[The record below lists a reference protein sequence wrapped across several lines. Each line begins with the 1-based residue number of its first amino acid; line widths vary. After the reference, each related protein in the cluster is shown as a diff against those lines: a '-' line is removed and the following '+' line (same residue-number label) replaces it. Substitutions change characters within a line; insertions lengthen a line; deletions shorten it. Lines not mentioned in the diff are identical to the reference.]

1 MSALVPFAYWVD
13 GEPGLCHVPTPAE
26 RLEADI
32 ERVGRAYDAMHAAC
46 WPIAR
51 GAEMSARLD
60 GALTMVGECLDELVR
75 KRETLREQG

>member
-1 MSALVPFAYWVD
+1 MSDAAQPRYWVD

-26 RLEADI
+26 RLDADI
-32 ERVGRAYDAMHAAC
+32 DRIARAYDAVHAAF
-46 WPIAR
+46 WPILDAKV
-51 GAEMSARLD
+51 SARLD